1 MIEIK
6 KQIVITVIFIFV
18 IQCFSFGQ
26 GSAYS
31 GPYTKSSPKVWTGIS
46 NQTISMLE
54 ITNPSGKCISLT
66 NCSNITI
73 QNCKLGPSKNEGVYL
88 YNCTN
93 ITVINCSMDSVST
106 GVEAVISTGI
116 KVNYNDVKNVLGP
129 IPRGQMAQFAEVY
142 GGGNSI
148 SYNVGENLPGQSSPE
163 DEISLYMSNGIK
175 DDPIRVVGNWIRG
188 GGPSNSGGG
197 IMTGDQGG
205 SNILVQD
212 NILVDPGQYGITIA
226 SGKNISIKNNKIY
239 GKQQAFSNIGLSAY
253 KQYPIDCSSDTIMNN
268 EVNFTHNNGQLNNLL
283 NNGGCGDVYGW
294 STNVYNKNLNSS
306 ILPLK
311 IIGRAIQV
319 DTLATPPKPITAQTL
334 KIYPNPDYAHGL
346 IITSPIPNTD
356 NVVIYDLKGQILINQ
371 SINKSITN
379 VDTSVL
385 SMGVYIVKIL
395 NNNNVVDVRKIIVGK
410 K

>member
-1 MIEIK
+1 
-6 KQIVITVIFIFV
+6 
-18 IQCFSFGQ
+18 
-26 GSAYS
+26 
-31 GPYTKSSPKVWTGIS
+31 
-46 NQTISMLE
+46 
-54 ITNPSGKCISLT
+54 
-66 NCSNITI
+66 
-73 QNCKLGPSKNEGVYL
+73 
-88 YNCTN
+88 
-93 ITVINCSMDSVST
+93 
-106 GVEAVISTGI
+106 
-116 KVNYNDVKNVLGP
+116 
-129 IPRGQMAQFAEVY
+129 
-142 GGGNSI
+142 
-148 SYNVGENLPGQSSPE
+148 
-163 DEISLYMSNGIK
+163 MSNGIK
-175 DDPIRVVGNWIRG
+175 GDPIRVVGNWIRG